1 MKLKNE
7 SAKVIGVLGTD
18 LMPDGELEVT
28 EDVVKHPVISTF
40 IKMRLLSVDDA
51 AEKAER
57 EKSAQDEAF
66 RLGYEQA
73 MRELAAYKDAAGEID
88 LTADE
93 AKSAKDPAEKKPSKR
108 AVKTAAP
115 AAE

>member
-18 LMPDGELEVT
+18 LMPDGEMEVT

-73 MRELAAYKDAAGEID
+73 MKELAAKKDAAGESD
-88 LTADE
+88 MTAEE
-93 AKSAKDPAEKKPSKR
+93 AEAAKAPAEKKPTKK
-108 AVKTAAP
+108 ATKVAAP